1 MEPRSQSGVLLL
13 HRGPS
18 FRRRDHNA
26 AVTFVW
32 FEYGACVGE
41 LESFDQALPQAQV
54 QAAGDFR
61 ALPRDR
67 IEGTV
72 AQSNGPVLVFEG
84 FISAHMQRIAE
95 LFAIDDSLPRRPCA
109 EAASETCRQPAR
121 ASHARPA
128 FVA

>member
-1 MEPRSQSGVLLL
+1 MAR
-13 HRGPS
+13 
-18 FRRRDHNA
+18 A
-26 AVTFVW
+26 W
-32 FEYGACVGE
+32 GE

-95 LFAIDDSLPRRPCA
+95 LFAIDDSLLLRPFT
-109 EAASETCRQPAR
+109 EAASERVGNPLE
-121 ASHARPA
+121 RPTHGPLWSSSSA
-128 FVA
+128 QTNSSPSSW